1 MTEIRLRAL
10 SFNIRGALG
19 RDGRRDLQR
28 VARIIRNL
36 GADIA
41 ALQEVD
47 SRQGPYTAE
56 EQVQLLETWTGLRAI
71 DGPTLLQSD
80 RHYGNL
86 LLTAQPLLAVNRLD
100 LSQPGREPRGAI
112 DARLDTPAGPL
123 RVIATHLGLSL
134 FERHRQVH
142 RLLRHVHGDAAPTL
156 LMGDFNEWL
165 PGLGIL
171 PRIYGLFP
179 KRKTPRT
186 FPARWPLLALDR
198 IWSRPRNLIESLCTP
213 DEPASW
219 QASDHR
225 PLLASVRIRC
235 ECTNRNGGQRSRVF
249 HSRPDNSIADE
260 R

>member
-1 MTEIRLRAL
+1 MKRIRLRAL
-10 SFNIRGALG
+10 SFNIHGALG

-28 VARIIRNL
+28 VARIIRSL
-36 GADIA
+36 KPDIA

-47 SRQGPYTAE
+47 SRPGPHSAV
-56 EQVQLLETWTGLRAI
+56 EQARLLEAWTGLRAVS
-71 DGPTLLQSD
+71 GPTLLQSD

-86 LLTAQPLLAVNRLD
+86 LLTARPLLALNRVD

-134 FERHRQVH
+134 LERHRQVR
-142 RLLRHVHGDAAPTL
+142 RLLDHLQDNTDPILV
-156 LMGDFNEWL
+156 MGDFNEWV

-171 PRIYGLFP
+171 PRIHRFFP
-179 KRKTPRT
+179 KQTAPRT

-198 IWSRPRNLIESLCTP
+198 AWCRPGSLIESLHTP
-213 DEPASW
+213 DQPAIW

-225 PLLASVRIRC
+225 PLLAHIRI
-235 ECTNRNGGQRSRVF
+235 F
-249 HSRPDNSIADE
+249 DE
-260 R
+260 